1 MSAITIVM
9 ATGGPPGALKA
20 TSCCLNDK
28 LDQPGSIAPLGSMV
42 SVSSVDDDDCG
53 LVGRLSSPTAE
64 FGHAAGHNA
73 MHRTEP
79 SLSQTVDVRTKTFQD
94 IRRQS
99 ELRQPTNN
107 VVWYAHKRSV
117 PFGTVRTSPVP
128 VAVISPMPLWE
139 SPR

>member
-1 MSAITIVM
+1 MMPMSAVTIVM

-99 ELRQPTNN
+99 ELAASLQIM
-107 VVWYAHKRSV
+107 WS
-117 PFGTVRTSPVP
+117 GTRTREACRLAQFARLPSLLP
-128 VAVISPMPLWE
+128 
-139 SPR
+139 

>member
-1 MSAITIVM
+1 MMPMSAVTIVM

-20 TSCCLNDK
+20 TSCLNDK

-42 SVSSVDDDDCG
+42 GVSSVDDDDCG

-64 FGHAAGHNA
+64 FVHAAGHNA
-73 MHRTEP
+73 MYQTEQ

-99 ELRQPTNN
+99 ELAASLQIM
-107 VVWYAHKRSV
+107 WS
-117 PFGTVRTSPVP
+117 GTRTREACRLAQFARLPSLLP
-128 VAVISPMPLWE
+128 
-139 SPR
+139 